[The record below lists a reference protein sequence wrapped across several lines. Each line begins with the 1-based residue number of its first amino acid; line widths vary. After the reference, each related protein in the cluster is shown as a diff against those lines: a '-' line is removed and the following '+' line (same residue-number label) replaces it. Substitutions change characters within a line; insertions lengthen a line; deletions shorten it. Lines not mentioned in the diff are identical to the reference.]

1 MFQISNVWDA
11 HIYGHIFLSFSR
23 AESGID
29 FLDGLGFHA
38 IFTCYLAL
46 YVLEKSTRELNRT
59 YMPSIERSVA

>member
-1 MFQISNVWDA
+1 MDYTFT
-11 HIYGHIFLSFSR
+11 YFSR
-23 AESGID
+23 AENGID

-59 YMPSIERSVA
+59 CRRTQRCCVDVELNVTLPV